1 MAEQSEQRQRYGY
14 TDESGNRVSALR
26 DMFNGGGPGQS
37 GTTFQG
43 GGALSSLGNALGGPA
58 MFGGGD
64 GVNMGRVAGGA
75 IGGMALG
82 PVGGLLGGLVGGGMG
97 RGGWGYTDA
106 MGNRVSAGTDMIDG
120 GGRGMA
126 GDTFQGGPFSG
137 LLNAFGIR
145 PLGYNARQAA
155 MQQDANAPSLM
166 APATAPAATSVAP
179 PAQLDT
185 APANSAY
192 SLTQQNIQL
201 LQTIGLALD
210 AMPGEPATQQEIDA
224 LGRYP
229 TPMGAPMSAQ
239 PGLLSPPASTAATTD
254 PRLLPIQTPNIA
266 DLEAYLSGQPTAM
279 ATSPMLSVPAISGS
293 PIRPMPDFAV
303 LRPHV
308 SRSTGRIPP
317 MQGFLPVKT
326 DIRPPP
332 PAPPGMNLPVNPGA
346 AEANRAYIEMLRRA
360 AERGNPIRPAASIL
374 PR

>member
-58 MFGGGD
+58 NFGGGD
-64 GVNMGRVAGGA
+64 GINMGRVAGSA

-166 APATAPAATSVAP
+166 AQPVQQPSPAAPVPESYGMTSMP
-179 PAQLDT
+179 
-185 APANSAY
+185 N
-192 SLTQQNIQL
+192 LTMDQIRL
-201 LQTIGLALD
+201 LQELGVNTD
-210 AMPGEPATQQEIDA
+210 AMAGEPATASEMAA
-224 LGRYP
+224 LLR
-229 TPMGAPMSAQ
+229 S
-239 PGLLSPPASTAATTD
+239 PGTLLSMTNPQVGRMYAPQNPGAAIQPD
-254 PRLLPIQTPNIA
+254 GSAMPR
-266 DLEAYLSGQPTAM
+266 Y
-279 ATSPMLSVPAISGS
+279 SVPTTSGVS
-293 PIRPMPDFAV
+293 MGQSDIGTVRPFT
-303 LRPHV
+303 
-308 SRSTGRIPP
+308 SRVPSRMP
-317 MQGFLPVKT
+317 MQGFTPVF
-326 DIRPPP
+326 DISNPPP
-332 PAPPGMNLPVNPGA
+332 PPMGSATPPNAGVA
-346 AEANRAYIEMLRRA
+346 AANQAYIEMQRRA
-360 AERGNPIRPAASIL
+360 AARGNPIRPMLL